1 MATELGRVLE
11 AKIAV
16 IEIRSRLE
24 NLLLSQK
31 QLDENKL
38 LELLELAKIA
48 DQKMRE
54 SNEGL
59 TALAE
64 KWQSR
69 AKVML
74 EKVQKQG

>member
-1 MATELGRVLE
+1 MR
-11 AKIAV
+11 
-16 IEIRSRLE
+16 
-24 NLLLSQK
+24 QK

-48 DQKMRE
+48 EQKMRE